1 MKVLE
6 LYKKIDELIPHSL
19 SCDWDN
25 DGLMCCSA
33 PNKEV
38 KRVLLTLDVTE
49 AAVNFAVENKF
60 DVIISHHPLIFRP
73 ISSVVSP
80 KLINLIK
87 NDITVISLHTRLD
100 KINGGVN
107 TVLAESLDL
116 KDFKTFSDDGIGL
129 IGEIDSKLS
138 LNEFAERVKSVTSA
152 PFLEVVSADIPC
164 HRIALVGGDGKDSL
178 NYAFKAGCDT
188 YLTGSMSYNTLTDA
202 SELGIN
208 VICAGHFY
216 TENLVLDKLSEM
228 LVKIDSTILCKHFI
242 SNLIEVF

>member
-6 LYKKIDELIPHSL
+6 LYKKIDELIQHSL

-87 NDITVISLHTRLD
+87 NDITVISLH
-100 KINGGVN
+100 
-107 TVLAESLDL
+107 S
-116 KDFKTFSDDGIGL
+116 
-129 IGEIDSKLS
+129 
-138 LNEFAERVKSVTSA
+138 
-152 PFLEVVSADIPC
+152 
-164 HRIALVGGDGKDSL
+164 
-178 NYAFKAGCDT
+178 
-188 YLTGSMSYNTLTDA
+188 
-202 SELGIN
+202 
-208 VICAGHFY
+208 
-216 TENLVLDKLSEM
+216 NLVY
-228 LVKIDSTILCKHFI
+228 DSPKPKG
-242 SNLIEVF
+242 